1 MSEQDSG
8 RRIPLER
15 DEDIPA
21 AYRDTPIGDLVRY
34 HNLGAEPPVY
44 GRAALLIGMCMDHRK
59 QLRLPENFAYVLRAG
74 GANFRR
80 HEFKLSFA
88 IAVGGVRSIA
98 LVGHTDCGMVGLA
111 QRREAFIEGLVE
123 GAGWDREA
131 AAVHFDDSVG
141 RFAIADAAGFV
152 ISEAQR
158 LQRRY
163 PKVTVAPLLY
173 DVDDAR
179 LYGLDE
185 AATG

>member
-1 MSEQDSG
+1 MSDENGG
-8 RRIPLER
+8 RRIALDR

-34 HNLGAEPPVY
+34 HNLGAEAPAY
-44 GRAALLIGMCMDHRK
+44 ERAALLIGMCMDHRK

-88 IAVGGVRSIA
+88 IAVGGVRAIA
-98 LVGHTDCGMVGLA
+98 LVGHTDCGMVGLSE
-111 QRREAFIEGLVE
+111 RREAFIEGLVE
-123 GAGWDREA
+123 GAGWDRETA
-131 AAVHFDDSVG
+131 ALHFDDSVG
-141 RFAIADAAGFV
+141 RFAIDDAAGFV

-158 LQRRY
+158 LRRRY

-173 DVDDAR
+173 DVEDGR
-179 LYGLDE
+179 LYGLE
-185 AATG
+185 E